1 MPDEFRTTG
10 FCLTP
15 SHKALLVLGYDATT
29 EDDWERLLGA
39 HGEGVFPAAIEYL
52 KEEIER
58 IQSQNRH
65 DAVDSLGEIRDTINA
80 SCDTGD
86 IGEWPEW
93 LEMLSLHV
101 DEAIL
106 ALEDLEGCMDRLD
119 LPDTPAARRRDG
131 LDADVEI
138 AEEV

>member
-1 MPDEFRTTG
+1 MPDEFRNTG

-29 EDDWERLLGA
+29 EDEWERLLGS
-39 HGEGVFPAAIEYL
+39 HGERVFPAAIEHL
-52 KEEIER
+52 TEELER

-65 DAVDSLGEIRDTINA
+65 DASDSLEALRDTIND
-80 SCDTGD
+80 SCDTDD

-93 LEMLSLHV
+93 LEMLALHV

-106 ALEDLEGCMDRLD
+106 ALGELEGCMDKLD
-119 LPDTPAARRRDG
+119 LPERGRDG